1 MINKIIHS
9 VEFKSLLLQL
19 RTVYNRTPGS
29 KPSIPVEIRLFIAHR
44 VKYVLTGRI
53 KCIFFQSTM
62 FCFRGFWNHLGLKIS
77 DIVLLIGNAYDFK
90 VNQQRTANLK
100 LVAVGE
106 MPFLRHFPCF
116 FWLTISFPWKWFF
129 EFKKISIPRYGLNLN
144 RCSWLKCN
152 ISRTPSCWSCKC
164 RF

>member
-53 KCIFFQSTM
+53 KCIFFSVY
-62 FCFRGFWNHLGLKIS
+62 
-77 DIVLLIGNAYDFK
+77 DVLLPWFLKPFRFK
-90 VNQQRTANLK
+90 NQ
-100 LVAVGE
+100 
-106 MPFLRHFPCF
+106 
-116 FWLTISFPWKWFF
+116 
-129 EFKKISIPRYGLNLN
+129 
-144 RCSWLKCN
+144 
-152 ISRTPSCWSCKC
+152 
-164 RF
+164 